1 MASKK
6 TAYFTLVFAIILT
19 FLFYKQSF
27 GINLLIGEIIFFIW
41 LMYKGTFQRVGVY
54 TFTLAA
60 GLLMT
65 GFFSVINHS
74 SYTIFINLVVLFIF
88 SGLLIFPQTKSLI
101 YAAGQSFHKL
111 LNGPVMFLNDL
122 SGNKRTNS
130 SRFWRKF
137 SIFALPVIIIL
148 FFVLIYRLA
157 NPIFDNALLE
167 ISDFVEDTF
176 GKIFE
181 YVDFLVIPV
190 FLVCL
195 FVSIFLLNGTPNQY
209 LIELDKKATLFL
221 IRQRKP
227 FLHTFRMTAL
237 KNELKSGVFLFL
249 ALNILLLI
257 LNIIDIRWV
266 WFGFEWEG
274 EYLKQ
279 FVHEG
284 TYLLILS
291 ILISIALVIYF
302 FRGNQNFYSQN
313 RLLKYLSYA
322 WIFQNAILAVS
333 VAIRN
338 FWYIHYF
345 ALAYK
350 RIGVIIFLLL
360 TLYGLYTVFL
370 KVKHRKTSFYLFKQN
385 SFAIILVLMISSLI
399 HWDQLIAKYNFAH
412 ADRSFLHLDF
422 MSGLPDKTLPY
433 LDKSLDELKDI
444 QKKQTELF
452 PFEEKYMVPEYYVQ
466 YIANRKNDFIDKWEN
481 TSLLSW
487 NLAEYRAYKKLKEK
501 NTLEK

>member
-6 TAYFTLVFAIILT
+6 NAYFTLVFAIILT
-19 FLFYKQSF
+19 FLFYRQSF
-27 GINLLIGEIIFFIW
+27 GINLLLSEIILLIW
-41 LMYKGTFQRVGVY
+41 LLYRGQLTLTGVY
-54 TFTLAA
+54 AVTLTS
-60 GLLMT
+60 GLLVT
-65 GFFSVINHS
+65 AVFSVINHS
-74 SYTIFINLVVLFIF
+74 VFTIFINLIVLFIF
-88 SGLLIFPQTKSLI
+88 GGLIVYPQTKSLL
-101 YAAGQSFHKL
+101 YSVGQSFI
-111 LNGPVMFLNDL
+111 NMVQAPVTFLNNL
-122 SGNKRTNS
+122 TGTSKSGSKG
-130 SRFWRKF
+130 FWRKF
-137 SIFALPVIIIL
+137 RIFAMPVLVILLFIIL
-148 FFVLIYRLA
+148 YRSA
-157 NPIFDNALLE
+157 NPIFNNAFVNISAFLE
-167 ISDFVEDTF
+167 EYL
-176 GKIFE
+176 GKIFT
-181 YVDFLVIPV
+181 YIDFLVIPI
-190 FLVCL
+190 FLICL
-195 FVSIFLLNGTPNQY
+195 FISIFLLNGTPNSG
-209 LIELDKKATLFL
+209 LVELDKMAILVLERSRQKFL
-221 IRQRKP
+221 KP
-227 FLHTFRMTAL
+227 FKMLAL
-237 KNELKSGVFLFL
+237 KNEYKAGVFLFVV
-249 ALNILLLI
+249 LNILLLI
-257 LNIIDIRWV
+257 LNVIDIIWV

-274 EYLKQ
+274 NYLKQ

-284 TYLLILS
+284 TYMLILS

-360 TLYGLYTVFL
+360 TLYGLYTVFV

-433 LDKSLDELKDI
+433 LDKSLAELKSI
-444 QKKQTELF
+444 QKKQAELF
-452 PFEEKYMVPEYYVQ
+452 PFEEKYMLPEYYVQ
-466 YIANRKNDFIDKWEN
+466 HIANRKKDFMDKWEN
-481 TSLLSW
+481 TGLLSW
-487 NLAEYRAYKKLKEK
+487 NLAEYRAYQKLKDK